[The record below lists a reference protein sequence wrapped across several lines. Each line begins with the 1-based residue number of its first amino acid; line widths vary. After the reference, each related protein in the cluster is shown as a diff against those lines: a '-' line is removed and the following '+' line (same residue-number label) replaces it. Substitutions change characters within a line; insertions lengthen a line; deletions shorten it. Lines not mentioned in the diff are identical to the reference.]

1 MLVEELI
8 KKYEK
13 DILQVAIDMGNAH
26 TEKEYKILK
35 KIYRQYKELLDYYK
49 NY

>member
-1 MLVEELI
+1 MSVEQLV

-13 DILQVAIDMGNAH
+13 YILQVTIDLGNAQ